1 MFQKINNFFSSKKNT
16 NLIKE
21 VSNKYLHQVNQLEE
35 QISNLTKEEMI
46 TQIEELKQ
54 DYISNKV
61 TELSDKDISFICA
74 LVREVSQ
81 RTIKLRHY
89 DSQIIGGIALY
100 HGFVAEM
107 KTGEGKT
114 LVATIPMV
122 LNFVLDKKV
131 HLITV
136 NDYLAQRDCLWMG
149 PIFEYLNIRCSY
161 IQNSQTVEEKVKS
174 YQSHIVYGN
183 NNEFCFDY
191 LRDNL
196 RGINQPKMQKGHHIA
211 LIDEADSVLI
221 DESRSPLGISGPV
234 KTPIQLFKLC
244 YEITQDLSK
253 DDVEINEERKN
264 VLLID
269 SGIKKIEFNLK
280 KINFLKGNSL
290 FDNENLEAYQIINQS
305 LKARFIYEKDKDYVV
320 KNGQII
326 VIDEFSGRL
335 SEGRRFGEGLHQ
347 SLEAKE
353 NLKIQEESIT
363 LASITFQNY
372 FKKYQKISGMTGTA
386 LTESE
391 EFLEIY
397 GLSVIE
403 IPTHKPMIRID
414 QNDQIY
420 KTPDEKYKA
429 VLDLVKEK
437 YEKGQPIL
445 VGTTSIEKS
454 NYISDILK
462 TNKVPHNVL
471 NAKNHENEAEIIA
484 LAGKPFQ
491 VTVATNMAGRG
502 TDIKLGGNPD
512 IDKNYNES
520 DYQKVIDLGGLCILG
535 TERHE
540 SRRID
545 NQLRGRSGRQGDPGE
560 SIFFVSLEDD
570 LMRIFGSEKL
580 QSMLSTLGLKQGE
593 VIEHKWLTSSI
604 ERAQKR
610 VEGHNFDIRK
620 QLLEFDN
627 IIDKQRNIIY
637 SKRETI
643 INEDIINFIQETED
657 EFITNL
663 LESENEEIKN
673 FSDILSF
680 IDEQKND
687 DKEHYLSSFKK
698 IKDENYAKHTNAYIY
713 ILRQVSLSIL
723 DKNWHNHIQEL
734 TNIRMSV
741 SLSGYGGKD
750 PVNEFRKASLG
761 AFNQLIYEIQKQM
774 VLVLNNIR
782 VEKKNENEKVETKE
796 PINKKIGRNDP
807 CPCGSGKKYKQ
818 CHGSNNSNNII

>member
-21 VSNKYLHQVNQLEE
+21 ISNKYIDTVNKLEE
-35 QISNLTKEEMI
+35 QVSKLTKEEI
-46 TQIEELKQ
+46 VSKIENLKQ
-54 DYISNKV
+54 NYISNNIID
-61 TELSDKDISFICA
+61 LSDKDISSICA
-74 LVREVSQ
+74 LVREVSK
-81 RTIKLRHY
+81 RTIELRHY

-114 LVATIPMV
+114 LVATIPII
-122 LNFVLDKKV
+122 LNFVLNKKV

-136 NDYLAQRDCLWMG
+136 NDYLAKRDCLWMG
-149 PIFEYLNIRCSY
+149 PVFEYLNISCSY
-161 IQNSQTVEEKVKS
+161 IQNDQSIEDKIS
-174 YQSHIVYGN
+174 RYQSHVIYGN

-196 RGINQPKMQKGHHIA
+196 RSASQPKMQNEFNIA

-234 KTPIQLFKLC
+234 KTPLQLFKLC

-253 DDVEINEERKN
+253 SDVEINEERKN

-305 LKARFIYEKDKDYVV
+305 LKARFLYERDKDYVV
-320 KNGQII
+320 KNGQIV

-335 SEGRRFGEGLHQ
+335 TEGRRFGEGLHQ

-353 NLKIQEESIT
+353 NLKIQEESIS
-363 LASITFQNY
+363 LATITFQNF
-372 FKKYQKISGMTGTA
+372 FKKYEKISGMTGTA
-386 LTESE
+386 ITESE
-391 EFLEIY
+391 EFLQIY
-397 GLSVIE
+397 NLRVIE
-403 IPTHKPMIRID
+403 IPTHKEMIRKD
-414 QNDQIY
+414 HNDQIY
-420 KTPDEKYKA
+420 KTSEEKYEA
-429 VLDLVKEK
+429 VLNLVKEK

-454 NYISDILK
+454 NQISDILK
-462 TNKVPHNVL
+462 NNKIQHNVL

-484 LAGKPFQ
+484 LAGKPYQ

-502 TDIKLGGNPD
+502 TDIKLGGNPE
-512 IDKNYNES
+512 IDKNFDES
-520 DYQKVIDLGGLCILG
+520 DYQKVIDLGGLFILG

-580 QSMLSTLGLKQGE
+580 QSMLSTLGLKKGE

-620 QLLEFDN
+620 QLLQFDN

-643 INEDIINFIQETED
+643 INKDILKFIEETED
-657 EFITNL
+657 EFISNL
-663 LESENEEIKN
+663 LESDNEEIKN
-673 FSDILSF
+673 FSNTLQF
-680 IDEQKND
+680 INKEKSG
-687 DKEHYLSSFKK
+687 DKEHYLECFKD
-698 IKDENYAKHTNAYIY
+698 IKEKNYSKHKEAYLF
-713 ILRQVSLSIL
+713 ILRDVSLSIL

-734 TNIRMSV
+734 NNIRMSV

-750 PVNEFRKASLG
+750 PLNEFRMASLA
-761 AFNQLIYEIQKQM
+761 AFSELIYEIQKQM

-782 VEKKNENEKVETKE
+782 VQNKEESENNILNE
-796 PINKKIGRNDP
+796 PITKKIGRNEP

-818 CHGSNNSNNII
+818 CHGSN

>member
-21 VSNKYLHQVNQLEE
+21 ISNKYIDTVNKLEE
-35 QISNLTKEEMI
+35 QVSKLTKEEI
-46 TQIEELKQ
+46 VSKIENLKQ
-54 DYISNKV
+54 NYISNNIID
-61 TELSDKDISFICA
+61 LSDKDISSICA
-74 LVREVSQ
+74 LVREVSK
-81 RTIKLRHY
+81 RTIELRHY

-114 LVATIPMV
+114 LVATIPII

-136 NDYLAQRDCLWMG
+136 NDYLAKRDCLWMG
-149 PIFEYLNIRCSY
+149 PVFEYLNISCSY
-161 IQNSQTVEEKVKS
+161 IQNDQSIEDKIS
-174 YQSHIVYGN
+174 RYQSHVIYGN

-196 RGINQPKMQKGHHIA
+196 RSASQPKMQNEFNIA

-234 KTPIQLFKLC
+234 KTPLQLFKLC

-253 DDVEINEERKN
+253 SDVEINEERKN

-305 LKARFIYEKDKDYVV
+305 LKARFLYERDKDYVV
-320 KNGQII
+320 KNGQIV

-335 SEGRRFGEGLHQ
+335 TEGRRFGEGLHQ

-353 NLKIQEESIT
+353 NLKIQEESIS
-363 LASITFQNY
+363 LATITFQNF
-372 FKKYQKISGMTGTA
+372 FKKYEKISGMTGTA
-386 LTESE
+386 ITESE
-391 EFLEIY
+391 EFLQIY
-397 GLSVIE
+397 NLRVIE
-403 IPTHKPMIRID
+403 IPTHKEMIRRD
-414 QNDQIY
+414 HNDQIY
-420 KTPDEKYKA
+420 KTSEEKYEA
-429 VLDLVKEK
+429 VLNLVKEK

-454 NYISDILK
+454 NQISDILK
-462 TNKVPHNVL
+462 NNKIQHNVL

-484 LAGKPFQ
+484 LAGKPYQ

-502 TDIKLGGNPD
+502 TDIKLGGNPE
-512 IDKNYNES
+512 IDKNFDES
-520 DYQKVIDLGGLCILG
+520 DYQKVIDLGGLFILG

-580 QSMLSTLGLKQGE
+580 QSMLSTLGLKKGE

-620 QLLEFDN
+620 QLLQFDN

-643 INEDIINFIQETED
+643 INKDILKFIEETED
-657 EFITNL
+657 EFISNL
-663 LESENEEIKN
+663 LESDNEEIKN
-673 FSDILSF
+673 FSNTLQF
-680 IDEQKND
+680 INKEKSG
-687 DKEHYLSSFKK
+687 DKEHYLECFKD
-698 IKDENYAKHTNAYIY
+698 IKEKNYSKHKEAYLF
-713 ILRQVSLSIL
+713 ILRDVSLSIL

-734 TNIRMSV
+734 NNIRMSV

-750 PVNEFRKASLG
+750 PLNEFRMASLA
-761 AFNQLIYEIQKQM
+761 AFSELIYEIQKQM

-782 VEKKNENEKVETKE
+782 VQNKEESENNILNE
-796 PINKKIGRNDP
+796 PITKKIGRNEP

-818 CHGSNNSNNII
+818 CHGSN

>member
-1 MFQKINNFFSSKKNT
+1 MFEKINNFFSSKKNS

-21 VSNKYLHQVNQLEE
+21 ISNKYISQLGQLED
-35 QISNLTKEEMI
+35 QISKLTKEEI
-46 TQIEELKQ
+46 ISKIETLKAK
-54 DYISNKV
+54 YSSSNAN
-61 TELSDKDISFICA
+61 ELSETDLTFICG
-74 LVREVSQ
+74 LVREVSK
-81 RTIKLRHY
+81 RTIDLRHY

-100 HGFVAEM
+100 YGFIAEM

-114 LVATIPMV
+114 LVATIPII
-122 LNFVLDKKV
+122 LNFVLGKKV

-136 NDYLAQRDCLWMG
+136 NDYLAKRDSLWMG
-149 PIFEYLNIRCSY
+149 PIFKYLNINCSY
-161 IQNSQTVEEKVKS
+161 IQNSQSIEDKVKS
-174 YQSHIVYGN
+174 YQSDVIYGN

-196 RGINQPKMQKGHHIA
+196 RSINQPKMQNEHHIA

-221 DESRSPLGISGPV
+221 DESRSPLGISGPI

-244 YEITQDLSK
+244 YEITEDLTK
-253 DDVEINEERKN
+253 NDVEINEERKN

-280 KINFLKGNSL
+280 KMNFLKGNSL
-290 FDNENLEAYQIINQS
+290 FDNDNLEAYQIINQS

-320 KNGQII
+320 KDGQII

-372 FKKYQKISGMTGTA
+372 FKKYEKISGMTGTA

-391 EFLEIY
+391 EFLQIY

-403 IPTHKPMIRID
+403 IPTHKPMVRID

-420 KTPDEKYKA
+420 KTQDEKYKA
-429 VLDLVKEK
+429 VIDLVKIK
-437 YEKGQPIL
+437 HDKGQPIL

-462 TNKVPHNVL
+462 NNKIPHNVL

-484 LAGKPFQ
+484 SAGKPFQ

-502 TDIKLGGNPD
+502 TDIKLGGNPEV
-512 IDKNYNES
+512 DKNFNDS
-520 DYQKVIDLGGLCILG
+520 DYQKVIDFGGLCILG

-663 LESENEEIKN
+663 LESERDEIKH
-673 FSDILSF
+673 FSETLPF
-680 IDEQKND
+680 IDEQEIGNKD
-687 DKEHYLSSFKK
+687 HYLSSFKK
-698 IKDENYAKHTNAYIY
+698 IKDENYAKHLDAYIY

-723 DKNWHNHIQEL
+723 DKNWHSHIQEL

-750 PVNEFRKASLG
+750 PVNEFRKASLS

-782 VEKKNENEKVETKE
+782 VKEKDENENKLNK
-796 PINKKIGRNDP
+796 PIIKKIGRNDP

-818 CHGSNNSNNII
+818 CHGSSKLNNII

>member
-21 VSNKYLHQVNQLEE
+21 ISNKYLDSINKLEE
-35 QISNLTKEEMI
+35 DVSKLTKEEMI
-46 TQIEELKQ
+46 SRIENLKQ
-54 DYISNKV
+54 NYISNNII
-61 TELSDKDISFICA
+61 ELSDKDISFICA

-81 RTIKLRHY
+81 RTIELRHY
-89 DSQIIGGIALY
+89 DSQIIGGIALF

-114 LVATIPMV
+114 LVATIPII
-122 LNFVLDKKV
+122 LNFVLNKKV

-136 NDYLAQRDCLWMG
+136 NDYLAKRDSLWMG
-149 PIFEYLNIRCSY
+149 PIYEYLNISCSF
-161 IQNSQTVEEKVKS
+161 IQNDQSIEDKISK
-174 YQSHIVYGN
+174 YQSHVIYGN

-196 RGINQPKMQKGHHIA
+196 RTASQPKMQNEFHIA

-234 KTPIQLFKLC
+234 KTPLQLFKLC

-253 DDVEINEERKN
+253 SDVEINEERKN

-305 LKARFIYEKDKDYVV
+305 LKARFLYERDKDYVV
-320 KNGQII
+320 KNGQIV

-335 SEGRRFGEGLHQ
+335 TEGRRFGEGLHQ

-353 NLKIQEESIT
+353 NLKIQEESIS
-363 LASITFQNY
+363 LATITFQNF
-372 FKKYQKISGMTGTA
+372 FKKYEKISGMTGTA
-386 LTESE
+386 ITESE
-391 EFLEIY
+391 EFLQIY
-397 GLSVIE
+397 NLRVIE
-403 IPTHKPMIRID
+403 IPTHKEMIRKD
-414 QNDQIY
+414 HNDQIY
-420 KTPDEKYKA
+420 KTSEEKYEA
-429 VLDLVKEK
+429 VLNLVKEK

-454 NYISDILK
+454 NQISDILK
-462 TNKVPHNVL
+462 NNKIQHNVL

-484 LAGKPFQ
+484 LAGKPYQ

-502 TDIKLGGNPD
+502 TDIKLGGNPE
-512 IDKNYNES
+512 IDKNFDES
-520 DYQKVIDLGGLCILG
+520 DYQKVIDLGGLFILG

-545 NQLRGRSGRQGDPGE
+545 NQLRGRAGRQGDPGE

-580 QSMLSTLGLKQGE
+580 QSMLSTLGLKKGE

-620 QLLEFDN
+620 QLLQFDN

-643 INEDIINFIQETED
+643 INKDILNFIQETED
-657 EFITNL
+657 EFISNL
-663 LESENEEIKN
+663 LESDSEEIKN
-673 FSDILSF
+673 FSNTLQF
-680 IDEQKND
+680 INKEKSG
-687 DKEHYLSSFKK
+687 DKEHYLECFKD
-698 IKDENYAKHTNAYIY
+698 IKEKNYSKHKEAYLF
-713 ILRQVSLSIL
+713 ILRDVSLSIL

-734 TNIRMSV
+734 NNIRMSV

-750 PVNEFRKASLG
+750 PLNEFRMASLA
-761 AFNQLIYEIQKQM
+761 AFSELIYEIQKQM

-782 VEKKNENEKVETKE
+782 VQNKEESEKNILNE
-796 PINKKIGRNDP
+796 PITKKIGRNEP

-818 CHGSNNSNNII
+818 CHGSN

>member
-1 MFQKINNFFSSKKNT
+1 MFQKINNFLSSKKNS

-21 VSNKYLHQVNQLEE
+21 ITNKYLDHVNKLEVE
-35 QISNLTKEEMI
+35 ISKLTKEEI
-46 TQIEELKQ
+46 ISQIENLKQ
-54 DYISNKV
+54 NYISNKIN
-61 TELSDKDISFICA
+61 ELSDKDISYICA
-74 LVREVSQ
+74 IVREVSQ
-81 RTIKLRHY
+81 RTVKLRHY

-114 LVATIPMV
+114 LVATIPIV

-136 NDYLAQRDCLWMG
+136 NDYLAKRDSLWMR
-149 PIFEYLNIRCSY
+149 PIFEYLNISCSY
-161 IQNSQTVEEKVKS
+161 IQNEQGIEDKIKS

-183 NNEFCFDY
+183 NNEFCFDF

-196 RGINQPKMQKGHHIA
+196 RGTSQPRMQNEHNVAI
-211 LIDEADSVLI
+211 IDEADSVLI

-234 KTPIQLFKLC
+234 KTPLELFKLC
-244 YEITQDLSK
+244 YEITEDLLIT
-253 DDVEINEERKN
+253 DVEINEERKN

-305 LKARFIYEKDKDYVV
+305 LKARFLYEKDKDYVV
-320 KNGQII
+320 KNGQIV

-335 SEGRRFGEGLHQ
+335 TEGRRFGEGLHQ

-353 NLKIQEESIT
+353 NLKIQQESIS
-363 LASITFQNY
+363 LATITFQNY
-372 FKKYQKISGMTGTA
+372 FKKYEKISGMTGTA
-386 LTESE
+386 ATESE

-397 GLSVIE
+397 SLSVIE
-403 IPTHKPMIRID
+403 VPTHKDMIRID
-414 QNDQIY
+414 HNDQIY
-420 KTPDEKYKA
+420 KTTKEKYEA
-429 VLDLVKEK
+429 VLNLVKDK
-437 YEKGQPIL
+437 YEKGQPVL

-454 NYISDILK
+454 NYISEILDK
-462 TNKVPHNVL
+462 SKIPHNVL

-484 LAGKPFQ
+484 LAGKPYQ

-502 TDIKLGGNPD
+502 TDIKLGGNPEM
-512 IDKNYNES
+512 DKSFKEN
-520 DYQKVIDLGGLCILG
+520 DYQRVIDLGGLFILG

-545 NQLRGRSGRQGDPGE
+545 NQLRGRAGRQGDPGE
-560 SIFFVSLEDD
+560 SMFFVSLEDD

-580 QSMLSTLGLKQGE
+580 QSMLSTLGLKKGE

-643 INEDIINFIQETED
+643 INQDIINFIEDTEE
-657 EFITNL
+657 EFISNL
-663 LESENEEIKN
+663 LESEDEEIKN
-673 FSDILSF
+673 FSDTLSF
-680 IDEQKND
+680 IDKNKIN
-687 DKEHYLSSFKK
+687 DKEHYLECFKK
-698 IKDENYAKHTNAYIY
+698 IKDDNYIKHKDAYIF
-713 ILRQVSLSIL
+713 ILRDVSLTIL

-734 TNIRMSV
+734 NNIRMSV

-750 PVNEFRKASLG
+750 PLNEFRKASLG

-782 VEKKNENEKVETKE
+782 VQNKQENNISKPDV
-796 PINKKIGRNDP
+796 PVSKKIGRNDP

-818 CHGSNNSNNII
+818 CHGSVKLNNIV

>member
-21 VSNKYLHQVNQLEE
+21 ISNKYIDTVNKLEE
-35 QISNLTKEEMI
+35 QVSKLTKEEI
-46 TQIEELKQ
+46 VSKIENLKQ
-54 DYISNKV
+54 NYISNNIID
-61 TELSDKDISFICA
+61 LSDKDISSICA
-74 LVREVSQ
+74 LVREVSK
-81 RTIKLRHY
+81 RTIELRHY

-114 LVATIPMV
+114 LVATIPII

-136 NDYLAQRDCLWMG
+136 NDYLAKRDCLWMG
-149 PIFEYLNIRCSY
+149 PVFEYLNISCSY
-161 IQNSQTVEEKVKS
+161 IQNDQSIEDKIS
-174 YQSHIVYGN
+174 RYQSHVIYGN

-196 RGINQPKMQKGHHIA
+196 RSASQPKMQNEFNIA

-234 KTPIQLFKLC
+234 KTPLQLFKLC

-253 DDVEINEERKN
+253 SDVEINEERKN

-305 LKARFIYEKDKDYVV
+305 LKARFLYERDKDYVV
-320 KNGQII
+320 KNGQIV

-335 SEGRRFGEGLHQ
+335 TEGRRFGEGLHQ

-353 NLKIQEESIT
+353 NLKIQEESIS
-363 LASITFQNY
+363 LATITFQNF
-372 FKKYQKISGMTGTA
+372 FKKYEKISGMTGTA
-386 LTESE
+386 ITESE
-391 EFLEIY
+391 EFLQIY
-397 GLSVIE
+397 NLRVIE
-403 IPTHKPMIRID
+403 IPTHKEMIRKD
-414 QNDQIY
+414 HNDQIY
-420 KTPDEKYKA
+420 KTSDEKYEA
-429 VLDLVKEK
+429 VLNLVKEK

-454 NYISDILK
+454 NQISDILK
-462 TNKVPHNVL
+462 NNKIQHNVL

-484 LAGKPFQ
+484 LAGKPYQ

-502 TDIKLGGNPD
+502 TDIKLGGNPE
-512 IDKNYNES
+512 IDKNFDES
-520 DYQKVIDLGGLCILG
+520 DYQKVIDLGGLFILG

-560 SIFFVSLEDD
+560 SVFFVSLEDD

-580 QSMLSTLGLKQGE
+580 QSMLSTLGLKKGE

-620 QLLEFDN
+620 QLLQFDN

-643 INEDIINFIQETED
+643 INKDILKFIEETED
-657 EFITNL
+657 EFISNL
-663 LESENEEIKN
+663 LESDNEEIKN
-673 FSDILSF
+673 FSNTLQF
-680 IDEQKND
+680 INKEKSG
-687 DKEHYLSSFKK
+687 DKEHYLECFKD
-698 IKDENYAKHTNAYIY
+698 IKEKNYSKHKEAYLF
-713 ILRQVSLSIL
+713 ILRDVSLSIL

-734 TNIRMSV
+734 NNIRMSV

-750 PVNEFRKASLG
+750 PLNEFRMASLA
-761 AFNQLIYEIQKQM
+761 AFSELIYEIQKQM

-782 VEKKNENEKVETKE
+782 VQNKEESENNILNE
-796 PINKKIGRNDP
+796 PITKKIGRNEP

-818 CHGSNNSNNII
+818 CHGSN